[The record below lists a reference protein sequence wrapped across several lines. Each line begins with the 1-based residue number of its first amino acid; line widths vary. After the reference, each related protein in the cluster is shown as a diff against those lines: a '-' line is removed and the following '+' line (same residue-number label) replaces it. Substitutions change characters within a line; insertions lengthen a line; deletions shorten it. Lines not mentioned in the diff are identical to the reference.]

1 MRDAPLM
8 DKQLDTY
15 LFTSD
20 DHEDTLDDESF
31 EDFDLDDN

>member
-1 MRDAPLM
+1 M

-15 LFTSD
+15 LYTSD
-20 DHEDTLDDESF
+20 DHEDTLDYENID